1 VEPFFGVQVARGRD
15 GRSVVRQVVPGS
27 AAAQAGLRL
36 RDHLKWVGTVKVD
49 DENWGDAFKRTYA
62 DSAGQSLTVVFER
75 DDREIARQV
84 TVRTKTRYEYSLS
97 ADAEAGSALR
107 ERRRRMLEGG

>member
-1 VEPFFGVQVARGRD
+1 M
-15 GRSVVRQVVPGS
+15 VVRQVVPGS

-49 DENWGDAFKRTYA
+49 DENWGDAFKRAYA
-62 DSAGQSLTVVFER
+62 DKAGRSLTVVFER
-75 DDREIARQV
+75 DDREISREV
-84 TVRTKTRYEYSLS
+84 TVRTRTRYEYQLS
-97 ADAEAGSALR
+97 ADPEAGIGLR

>member
-1 VEPFFGVQVARGRD
+1 M
-15 GRSVVRQVVPGS
+15 PGS

-36 RDHLKWVGTVKVD
+36 RDHLKWVGKVKVD

-62 DSAGQSLTVVFER
+62 DAAGQPLTVVFER
-75 DDREIARQV
+75 DDREITREV
-84 TVRTKTRYEYSLS
+84 TVRTRTRYEYRLS
-97 ADAEAGSALR
+97 ADAEARSDLR